1 MVTEDLHNL
10 LDADIERRSKAL
22 NNVRHRIIQS
32 MLPDGTSTFA
42 HCDGSVES
50 RASRRLKRTIRATET
65 IQLDGIAG
73 IAVTVGIC
81 SARESKWRYQMSPLP
96 IRISQKRRERVEG
109 KIPTIGERK
118 RKSSQFPSRRTWNG
132 DRVEVEKY

>member
-1 MVTEDLHNL
+1 
-10 LDADIERRSKAL
+10 
-22 NNVRHRIIQS
+22 

-65 IQLDGIAG
+65 IQVDGIAG
-73 IAVTVGIC
+73 IAVTVDIC
-81 SARESKWRYQMSPLP
+81 SARESKWRYQMSPLTHSD
-96 IRISQKRRERVEG
+96 ITRERERERERERMEG
-109 KIPTIGERK
+109 KIPTIGE

-132 DRVEVEKY
+132 GRVEVEKY

>member
-1 MVTEDLHNL
+1 MVPEDLHSL

-22 NNVRHRIIQS
+22 NIIRHRIIQS

-65 IQLDGIAG
+65 IQVDGIAG
-73 IAVTVGIC
+73 IAVTVDIC
-81 SARESKWRYQMSPLP
+81 SARESKSRSQMSPLP
-96 IRISQKRRERVEG
+96 IRKKKVRERKGGREDSHHWREKEKELAV
-109 KIPTIGERK
+109 PVQTYMER
-118 RKSSQFPSRRTWNG
+118 RLS
-132 DRVEVEKY
+132 